1 MAINYYFNENNK
13 KSTERETTTYKVESP
28 AKKTVDNSDAIMY
41 NKDTK
46 YAPFKTPSTDFASQW
61 KEKNQAL
68 SRSQR

>member
-13 KSTERETTTYKVESP
+13 KSTERGTIETP

-41 NKDTK
+41 NKDTT
-46 YAPFKTPSTDFASQW
+46 YTPFKTPSTDFVSQW
-61 KEKNQAL
+61 KDKNQSL